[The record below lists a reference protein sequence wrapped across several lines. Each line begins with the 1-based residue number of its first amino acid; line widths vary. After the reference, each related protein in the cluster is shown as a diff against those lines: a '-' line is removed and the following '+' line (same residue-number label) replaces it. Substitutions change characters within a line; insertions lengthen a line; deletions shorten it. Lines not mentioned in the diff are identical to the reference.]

1 MSTVTSATDVFA
13 SLNRGTTTETANEA
27 GSADRFL
34 KLLVA
39 QMRNQDPLNPMDNA
53 QVTSQMAQIN
63 TVDGINRLNDTVS
76 GLNSQFVQLQALQGA
91 SLLGRDVSVS
101 GDRLSIAGEGDEAV
115 GRGGFELAGT
125 AERVRLEVLDGAGNV
140 VGSRDLGAHA
150 AGAHR
155 FEWPVTGVTD
165 TEGLR
170 FRITATNGSTTV
182 TTRPLN
188 DDRVLSVSTS
198 GSGLQLGLANGGT
211 VDYGAVRA
219 VRMPG

>member
-13 SLNRGTTTETANEA
+13 SLNRGTTPETANEA

-101 GDRLSIAGEGDEAV
+101 GDRLSIAGEGDESV

-170 FRITATNGSTTV
+170 FRITATNGSTAV
-182 TTRPLN
+182 TARPLN

-198 GSGLQLGLANGGT
+198 GSRLQLGLANGGT